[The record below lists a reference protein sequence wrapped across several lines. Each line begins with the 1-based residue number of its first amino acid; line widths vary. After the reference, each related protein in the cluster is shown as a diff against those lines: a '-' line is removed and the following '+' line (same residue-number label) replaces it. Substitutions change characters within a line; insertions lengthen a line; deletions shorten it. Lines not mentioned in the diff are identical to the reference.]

1 MTRVLT
7 VTVNPA
13 IDLAT
18 TVDQVIAGPKLRCG
32 PALTDPG
39 GGGINV
45 ARTIAK
51 LGGQATA
58 LFTIGGTIGAHLT
71 SLVQAEG
78 VDVLPVPVKGETRQ
92 NFAVT
97 DASNGEQYR
106 FSLLSHPVDAED
118 EAKLIAAIVSATTP
132 DSIVVLSGGLAPAMS
147 DNFHTLVQDALAGRG
162 ARVIVDTCD
171 PALAHLLAHPPV
183 TPFHVLRIDQ
193 HESEIAAGRPL
204 ATVADSLAFTSDLI
218 DRGVADTLI
227 IGRGSEGSVMASRA
241 GNFFCHAA
249 KVTVRSKI
257 GAGDSFVGAF
267 SLGLS
272 RGDAPEI
279 ALQKGVAAAC
289 ATVQTEGTAL
299 CTRAAVDAIVP
310 LCKLDT
316 L

>member
-39 GGGINV
+39 GGGVNV

-58 LFTIGGTIGAHLT
+58 LFTVGGTTGDLLT
-71 SLVQAEG
+71 SLVKAEG

-97 DASNGEQYR
+97 DASSAEQYR
-106 FSLLSHPVDAED
+106 FSLMSHPVDVED
-118 EAKLIAAIVSATTP
+118 EAILMAAIVSATP
-132 DSIVVLSGGLAPAMS
+132 ADSIVVLSGGLAPAMS
-147 DNFHTLVQDALAGRG
+147 ENFHTLVQNALDGRG

-171 PALAHLLAHPPV
+171 PALAHLLAHPPKK
-183 TPFHVLRIDQ
+183 PFHVLRIDQ
-193 HESEIAAGRPL
+193 HESEIAAGHPL
-204 ATVADSLAFTSDLI
+204 STMADSLEFTSDLMN
-218 DRGVADTLI
+218 RGVADCLI
-227 IGRGSEGSVMASRA
+227 IGRGAEGSVMASRK
-241 GNFFCHAA
+241 GNFFCHAPQ
-249 KVTVRSKI
+249 VSVRSKI

-267 SLGLS
+267 TLSLS
-272 RGDAPEI
+272 RGEAPE
-279 ALQKGVAAAC
+279 
-289 ATVQTEGTAL
+289 
-299 CTRAAVDAIVP
+299 
-310 LCKLDT
+310 
-316 L
+316 